1 MILAFAG
8 SNSSTSINHKL
19 VSTIADSKEGIEVI
33 KLTDY
38 EIPIYS
44 MDIETEK
51 GIPAGV
57 KDLDIKLQG
66 YNELI
71 ISVAEHNGNLT
82 AFFKN
87 ILDWLSR
94 NNRNFLEGKKILL
107 LGASPGQGA
116 AGSAR
121 AVAEKTLPY
130 FKGEVIKSIGF
141 PTFQDKLNEDVLD
154 ISSIIEEINF

>member
-1 MILAFAG
+1 
-8 SNSSTSINHKL
+8 
-19 VSTIADSKEGIEVI
+19 
-33 KLTDY
+33 
-38 EIPIYS
+38 
-44 MDIETEK
+44 MDIETENE
-51 GIPAGV
+51 IPAGV

-94 NNRNFLEGKKILL
+94 NNRNFLEGKDSSIR
-107 LGASPGQGA
+107 SFSGQGA

-141 PTFQDKLNEDVLD
+141 PTFQDKLHGDVLD